1 MAKRKAAQK
10 PPSPESKAPLV
21 DISEQDQW
29 KIINDSGILHK
40 IQDGSG
46 VQESAA
52 ETTDKEEPLLSP
64 LTEEIFRAL
73 SLIIPHASLLILF
86 EMYVF
91 VCLI

>member
-10 PPSPESKAPLV
+10 PPSPESKASLV
-21 DISEQDQW
+21 DISEEDQW
-29 KIINDSGILHK
+29 KIINDPGILHK
-40 IQDGSG
+40 RQDG
-46 VQESAA
+46 AA

-91 VCLI
+91 ICLI